1 MSWEVRSVESR
12 TSKNAQA
19 PGPQKQ
25 LSVRVQVILK
35 LFRLRFGETKLQPLK
50 RKSQVQRFFELD
62 AVTTA
67 IHGVP
72 RKAQ

>member
-1 MSWEVRSVESR
+1 ML
-12 TSKNAQA
+12 N
-19 PGPQKQ
+19 
-25 LSVRVQVILK
+25 
-35 LFRLRFGETKLQPLK
+35 LFRLPSGETKLQPLK
-50 RKSQVQRFFELD
+50 RKLQVQRFELD